1 MFSEY
6 ALSIA
11 IWLPILGSVF
21 VLATGA
27 DHNAALAR
35 RLSLGVAIATFLATV
50 PLYTGFN
57 LHTAQM
63 QFVED
68 RPWIDAFNIRYHLGI
83 DGISLPLILLTSF
96 STVIVVIAGWRVIQ
110 SKVAQYMAAFLIMEG
125 LMIGVFSALDAILF
139 YVFWEG
145 MLIPMFVII
154 GLWGGAD
161 RVYATIKF
169 FLYTFLGSV
178 LMLVAFIYLYYQAGH
193 SFELLQ
199 FHAVRLG
206 LQEQLLIFF
215 ALFAA
220 FAVAHTEA
228 PTGGSVILAAILLKM
243 GGYGFLRFSLPI
255 VPDASHELAGFMI
268 ALSLVAI
275 VYVGLVTLMQDDMKR
290 LIAYSSIAHM
300 GFVTLG
306 FFIFNAQG
314 IEGGLVQMV
323 SHGFI
328 SGALFLCVGV
338 LYDRLHSREI
348 VAYGGVAHRM
358 PVFAS
363 FLMLFALANTGLP
376 GTSGFVG
383 EFLVILGA
391 YQVNVWYALLA
402 ATILVLGAAY
412 TLWMYKRVIFGE
424 VANDNVAAL
433 DDVSS
438 RETLFLALLAAAVL
452 VLGLWPAPLLDVMH
466 ASVEHLL
473 QQASASKL

>member
-1 MFSEY
+1 
-6 ALSIA
+6 
-11 IWLPILGSVF
+11 
-21 VLATGA
+21 
-27 DHNAALAR
+27 
-35 RLSLGVAIATFLATV
+35 
-50 PLYTGFN
+50 
-57 LHTAQM
+57 
-63 QFVED
+63 
-68 RPWIDAFNIRYHLGI
+68 
-83 DGISLPLILLTSF
+83 
-96 STVIVVIAGWRVIQ
+96 
-110 SKVAQYMAAFLIMEG
+110 
-125 LMIGVFSALDAILF
+125 
-139 YVFWEG
+139 
-145 MLIPMFVII
+145 
-154 GLWGGAD
+154 
-161 RVYATIKF
+161 
-169 FLYTFLGSV
+169 
-178 LMLVAFIYLYYQAGH
+178 
-193 SFELLQ
+193 
-199 FHAVRLG
+199 VRLG

-220 FAVAHTEA
+220 FAVKVPMWPVHTWLPDAHTEA